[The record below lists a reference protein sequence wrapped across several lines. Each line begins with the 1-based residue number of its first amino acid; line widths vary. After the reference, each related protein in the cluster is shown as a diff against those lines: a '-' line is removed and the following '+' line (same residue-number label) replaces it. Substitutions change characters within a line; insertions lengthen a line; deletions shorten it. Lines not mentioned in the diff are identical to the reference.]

1 MAESTVARLLET
13 TDDHPKVLRHR
24 FLDED
29 DTVEMVGH
37 NALAED
43 THPVALLR
51 LNSLG
56 ALPLGCHG

>member
-1 MAESTVARLLET
+1 MAESAVARLLET

-24 FLDED
+24 FLYED
-29 DTVEMVGH
+29 DAMEMVGH

-43 THPVALLR
+43 THPVALLH
-51 LNSLG
+51 LDSLG